1 MSPASDDDQT
11 HVDPEAL
18 RAAAVGW
25 DNRLHA
31 AVIGALMLT
40 AALYPV
46 LLDAL
51 VSLFGPSAVAIAIAL
66 LASTSA
72 IVEARRRGPAVSIFA
87 RVTVAVLAASS
98 ALGAGLWPLL
108 AVPACIYATLAWVFF
123 ASLRGDTSLVELGAR
138 MIQPVAPD
146 FIGPYCRR
154 VTALWGVVLAGNA
167 IVLAALALAASV
179 QTWRAAAGYGI
190 WTWMGV
196 VSAAEFLVRKTYFR
210 NYYYGGPF
218 ERVWSR
224 LFPAEATPMGRR
236 SAAYIRLVKEKLA
249 DSARTADIDR

>member
-1 MSPASDDDQT
+1 MTAAGSDFQT

-31 AVIGALMLT
+31 AVLGLLMLT

-46 LLDAL
+46 LFDAL
-51 VSLFGPSAVAIAIAL
+51 VSWFGPTVVAIALAL
-66 LASTSA
+66 LASASA
-72 IVEARRRGPAVSIFA
+72 VAEVRRGGPLVSTLARAAVG
-87 RVTVAVLAASS
+87 VLAASS
-98 ALGAGLWPLL
+98 VLGAGLAPLL
-108 AVPACIYATLAWVFF
+108 AIPACIYATLAWVFF
-123 ASLRGDTSLVELGAR
+123 ASLRGDTSLVEQGAR
-138 MIQPVAPD
+138 MIQPVAPE

-154 VTALWGVVLAGNA
+154 VTALWG
-167 IVLAALALAASV
+167 IVLAINAGVLAVLALAAPIE
-179 QTWRAAAGYGI
+179 TWRAAAGYGI
-190 WTWMGV
+190 WTWMGA

-249 DSARTADIDR
+249 ENGKER